1 MTLTSHQGKEQK
13 TYFILLPFPSTYSI
27 APCTFSFFYFSIS
40 SLPPFP
46 LSLPFL
52 LRIITVQATDGDAT
66 EGPVSVTTVTFDRT
80 CSVWRDSSG
89 TQRRVLRVPRE
100 FPQFNKLGLCRGV
113 NIGRLEVA
121 NSMTITTLEF
131 LGNVTVSG
139 HAGSFPDSIIPVYIL
154 LSDIGSI
161 HTGVG
166 LGLGL
171 RQIDMLYRIVGN
183 F

>member
-121 NSMTITTLEF
+121 NSMTITSLEF

-139 HAGSFPDSIIPVYIL
+139 HAGSFPDSIIPV
-154 LSDIGSI
+154 
-161 HTGVG
+161 
-166 LGLGL
+166 
-171 RQIDMLYRIVGN
+171 
-183 F
+183 

>member
-13 TYFILLPFPSTYSI
+13 TYFVLLPFLQSHLALFLSSTS
-27 APCTFSFFYFSIS
+27 
-40 SLPPFP
+40 PFP

-100 FPQFNKLGLCRGV
+100 FPQFNKLGLCTGV
-113 NIGRLEVA
+113 NVGRLEVA
-121 NSMTITTLEF
+121 NSMAITSLEF
-131 LGNVTVSG
+131 RGNSRGTRR
-139 HAGSFPDSIIPVYIL
+139 
-154 LSDIGSI
+154 
-161 HTGVG
+161 T
-166 LGLGL
+166 
-171 RQIDMLYRIVGN
+171 RR
-183 F
+183 